1 MQLVADE
8 RKNTF
13 KEENERS
20 ITGESFIGEIVK
32 ERSLDTAAGEN
43 GRGEARSQGVPSSL
57 PYTNQS
63 KKPDNLL
70 LGEPIIKHRKNCVC
84 CPCHSL
90 FKGHKVIVYIV
101 FSIVS
106 NAISVSSVK
115 CQVTTIVM
123 KNCHQKCHQ
132 QMSSKIVI
140 DNCHQLAR
148 TIGEDNWCG
157 QNFENK
163 MLRTQC

>member
-63 KKPDNLL
+63 KKPDNQL

-90 FKGHKVIVYIV
+90 FKGHKVIVNIV
-101 FSIVS
+101 VL
-106 NAISVSSVK
+106 NR
-115 CQVTTIVM
+115 
-123 KNCHQKCHQ
+123 Q
-132 QMSSKIVI
+132 QC
-140 DNCHQLAR
+140 N
-148 TIGEDNWCG
+148 
-157 QNFENK
+157 
-163 MLRTQC
+163 QCLK